1 MRNNFILKSAVMIA
15 MLIGAFLILRDSGV
29 IPVDN
34 RAYTEI
40 ETEIQELIDIP
51 DELSTTQGFS
61 DFFLMKEYW
70 Q

>member
-1 MRNNFILKSAVMIA
+1 MKNLFLKSALMIA
-15 MLIGAFLILRDSGV
+15 MIIGAFLILRDSGV

-40 ETEIQELIDIP
+40 ETEIQELIEIP
-51 DELSTTQGFS
+51 DEVATTQEFS